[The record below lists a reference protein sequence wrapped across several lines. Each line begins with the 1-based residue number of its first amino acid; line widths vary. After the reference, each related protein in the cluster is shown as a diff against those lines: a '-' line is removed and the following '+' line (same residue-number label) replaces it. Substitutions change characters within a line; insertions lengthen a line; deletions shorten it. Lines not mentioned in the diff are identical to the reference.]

1 MKRILMLVVLA
12 MFAVACSGGGDSQ
25 HKKDAVSFEQALE
38 ASTGQA
44 HTVVKL
50 NTKVPGYVVYQN
62 SVTGEFVAYN
72 MERWD
77 RATMTTL
84 DQYTAV
90 ALAGDVVGNLDDN
103 REWVESGY
111 WQNIYETDYYTVW
124 DSFCEC
130 YTTESEQVY
139 VGQEW
144 VDTSSWVTFYYGGGM
159 RFDNASTMSRDLDT
173 IAALKDEAAEAF
185 IATRL
190 QSEFSLSSH
199 RASELAKL
207 TNRYQKLEN
216 SRELTASEKDRFAM
230 SALGVSMTNVE
241 TALRSRAEGNERAYE
256 QLLDTAARVNSTTPE
271 QIGRF
276 FDEMA
281 TIN

>member
-1 MKRILMLVVLA
+1 MLVV
-12 MFAVACSGGGDSQ
+12 FASCSGGGSSG

-50 NTKVPGYVVYQN
+50 NSKVPGYVVYQN
-62 SVTGEFVAYN
+62 NATGEFVAYN

-77 RATMTTL
+77 RATMTTM
-84 DQYTAV
+84 DQFNAV
-90 ALAGDVVGNLDDN
+90 ALAGDVVANLDDN
-103 REWVESGY
+103 REWIDSGY
-111 WQNIYETDYYTVW
+111 WSSIYETDYDYVW
-124 DSFCEC
+124 DDFCEC
-130 YTTESEQVY
+130 YETVETEVY

-159 RFDNASTMSRDLDT
+159 RFDNASTVSRDLDT
-173 IAALKDEAAEAF
+173 IAALKDDAAEAF

-216 SRELTASEKDRFAM
+216 SRELTTSEKDRFAM
-230 SALGVSMTNVE
+230 DALGVSMTRVE
-241 TALRSRAEGNERAYE
+241 SALRAKAEGNERAYE
-256 QLLDTAARVNSTTPE
+256 QLLETAARVNSTTPE

-281 TIN
+281 TLN